1 MRMYSVH
8 TQPPELAVTT
18 EQRDRRWA
26 FRVRAR
32 SDALVREAATL
43 TGISMTAFV
52 EESAVARAE
61 SVIAEHQPVT
71 LSSAEFSRFV
81 DALDAAPVAVP
92 ELVDLFSQPSRISQ
106 G

>member
-1 MRMYSVH
+1 M
-8 TQPPELAVTT
+8 TA

-26 FRVRAR
+26 FRVKTR

-43 TGISMTAFV
+43 TGVSMTAFV

-71 LSSAEFSRFV
+71 LSPDQFARFI
-81 DALDAAPVAVP
+81 DALDEAPVAVP
-92 ELVDLFSQPSRISQ
+92 ELIELFSRPSRIPQ
-106 G
+106 T